1 MASQRELADQ
11 AQRLWEQ
18 ARNYLTQTLQPGN
31 PRAFAQGLNRAN
43 LNQRS
48 PYANPNQGQSF
59 QAGRMPTPAEI
70 TQFVQQQPEYQA
82 IMRKM
87 KGGASGGNG
96 GGSPMPSPST
106 AGYGPPTGQAAASN
120 PSDAMALYNK
130 WMEGRTADYKEA
142 KAANEGRYAEGKG
155 ELGGVRDFR
164 QQLYA
169 NFGQAAQ
176 QDIDERL
183 SETAKSLRAKAAARG
198 LANSNEPDAY
208 ILRASRDAAREQ
220 QRVREA
226 RDSRLADAYAQDT
239 GNLVGFIERRQDP
252 YPDMN
257 QAFQIGVQLSGAE
270 ADRQAQAARTA
281 ALEKAISGTGGRG
294 ASDVRLPPIPGPQG
308 GVSPMFM
315 GANPYQAAQMFF
327 GQGATMQPGIGS
339 NRYPTPRGYAPPQAP
354 QGPQPQASG
363 GGITSNSHPVGMA
376 ANLAGLAYNAKPWF
390 AEAADNVGNLFY
402 YGLGDKLRSYD
413 GRNLPTNT
421 VETHPKAYELL
432 NGIEKAGQ
440 GMWKAA
446 EYLGSKYWTQN
457 PSK

>member
-59 QAGRMPTPAEI
+59 QAGRMPTNAEI

-82 IMRKM
+82 VVRQMQKGAGGSGG
-87 KGGASGGNG
+87 GGA
-96 GGSPMPSPST
+96 PMPAPST
-106 AGYGPPTGQAAASN
+106 AGYGPPTGPAAASS

-130 WMEGRTADYKEA
+130 WLEKQTAGYEEA

-257 QAFQIGVQLSGAE
+257 QAFQIGMNLASSE
-270 ADRQAQAARTA
+270 ADRKAQEAQLAAMQQAYRGA
-281 ALEKAISGTGGRG
+281 GGRG
-294 ASDVRLPPIPGPQG
+294 RSDYSLPPIPGPQG

-315 GANPYQAAQMFF
+315 GANPYQAAQAFF
-327 GQGATMQPGIGS
+327 AQGPTAFQWMGS
-339 NRYPTPRGYAPPQAP
+339 NRRPTRRTPQEYAAQEAQQQDLQKWMEGKRMLPTYQRPTPPLNIPYGPPQSL
-354 QGPQPQASG
+354 GPVYA
-363 GGITSNSHPVGMA
+363 
-376 ANLAGLAYNAKPWF
+376 
-390 AEAADNVGNLFY
+390 
-402 YGLGDKLRSYD
+402 
-413 GRNLPTNT
+413 
-421 VETHPKAYELL
+421 
-432 NGIEKAGQ
+432 
-440 GMWKAA
+440 
-446 EYLGSKYWTQN
+446 
-457 PSK
+457 